1 MEFCDVSL
9 TAHMF
14 YLPSFLT
21 LRHHFYWKKRK
32 LSKFT
37 DIKARHPFHQ
47 CQGLFANCVLATLR
61 LRTGPGRDGCQC
73 ALWDCFGGRICR
85 HVENACPK
93 QSHNA
98 LWHPSRLGLPR
109 NLKLAN
115 SIEYISRCRRGCL
128 YFLYSHY
135 VIFTSFLLWFKC
147 TFCGSENSC
156 VTFSPVNDTLNNK
169 CKNQDWYFKQCF
181 GRFWS
186 FFLSKD
192 VTQVWSSYWV
202 PKENWWDPIKLRLAD
217 KGQGAAREKALH
229 LKECKARTLV
239 IFKRRAFLL

>member
-1 MEFCDVSL
+1 
-9 TAHMF
+9 MF

-21 LRHHFYWKKRK
+21 LRHHFYWKKKRK

-61 LRTGPGRDGCQC
+61 LRTGPGRDGCQS
-73 ALWDCFGGRICR
+73 ALWDCFRGRICR

-115 SIEYISRCRRGCL
+115 SIEYISRCSRGCL
-128 YFLYSHY
+128 SFLYSHY

-156 VTFSPVNDTLNNK
+156 VTFSLVNDTLNNK

-192 VTQVWSSYWV
+192 ITQVWSSYWV

-217 KGQGAAREKALH
+217 KGKSAAREKALH

>member
-1 MEFCDVSL
+1 
-9 TAHMF
+9 MF

-61 LRTGPGRDGCQC
+61 LRTGPGRDGCQS

-98 LWHPSRLGLPR
+98 LWHSSRLGLPR

-115 SIEYISRCRRGCL
+115 SIEYISRCRQGCL
-128 YFLYSHY
+128 YFLYSHF

-156 VTFSPVNDTLNNK
+156 VTFSLVNGTLNSK
-169 CKNQDWYFKQCF
+169 CKNQDWYFK
-181 GRFWS
+181 
-186 FFLSKD
+186 
-192 VTQVWSSYWV
+192 
-202 PKENWWDPIKLRLAD
+202 
-217 KGQGAAREKALH
+217 
-229 LKECKARTLV
+229 
-239 IFKRRAFLL
+239 